1 MIHTLGILHSV
12 DPYPTVITRAIVCDI
27 PAKTSASSFFSLGD
41 IRLYPLLLSVIY
53 VQSVGGN
60 WRNFGF
66 VIQRKWKWVTT
77 MWNTPSDRI
86 CSVLTACALVDSSDW
101 DSTDGS
107 RQLHTDNWD
116 TMSHHAWSLHRLHI
130 SFFINSCFRYIYNII
145 DPEFS
150 NFRNKIGQFVLAYDR
165 STFRNKIRKFRNGW
179 RVWKKNF
186 GDTKCAGLVQNCSNS
201 IVNALELL
209 H

>member
-1 MIHTLGILHSV
+1 MMKVLFYRTTSSKMTRRQHITYPEPRTPWPALQDSSTLIWGTFWQAWGTLKEFLYQYEQWYKQMTWYSVKIMIHTLSILHSV
-12 DPYPTVITRAIVCDI
+12 GPYPTVITRAIVCDI
-27 PAKTSASSFFSLGD
+27 PAKTSASPFFSLGD

-53 VQSVGGN
+53 VLSVAGN

-116 TMSHHAWSLHRLHI
+116 TMSHHAISL
-130 SFFINSCFRYIYNII
+130 
-145 DPEFS
+145 EF
-150 NFRNKIGQFVLAYDR
+150 KP
-165 STFRNKIRKFRNGW
+165 K
-179 RVWKKNF
+179 
-186 GDTKCAGLVQNCSNS
+186 
-201 IVNALELL
+201 
-209 H
+209 